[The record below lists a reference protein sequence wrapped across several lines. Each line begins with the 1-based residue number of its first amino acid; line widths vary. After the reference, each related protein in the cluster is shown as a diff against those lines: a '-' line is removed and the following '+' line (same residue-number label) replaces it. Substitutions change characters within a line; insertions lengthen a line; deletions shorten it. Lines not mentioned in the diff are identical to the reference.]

1 MGWEELVE
9 KKRKVLAEL
18 IPEKWRI
25 SVDKLPADSQH
36 SVISYPE
43 TSGLLCDEELTI
55 TQLTVEELA
64 KSIASRK
71 YSAVQVCEAFCHRAA
86 IAHQLVN
93 CLVEIFFDAAI
104 ERAKKLDDYLSK
116 EGKTVGPLHGV
127 PISLKDQFR
136 IKGVECSMGYV
147 AWLGII
153 DEEESVMTTLL
164 RKTGIYFL
172 FLLIRM
178 ILLSLIKPKMV

>member
-9 KKRKVLAEL
+9 KKRKALAEL

-25 SVDKLPADSQH
+25 SVDKLPSASQH

-43 TSGLLCDEELTI
+43 TSGLLSDEELTI
-55 TQLTVEELA
+55 TQLTIENLA
-64 KSIASRK
+64 ERIASRK

-86 IAHQLVN
+86 IAQQLVN
-93 CLVEIFFDAAI
+93 CLVEIFFDLAI
-104 ERAKKLDDYLSK
+104 ERAKELDDYLSK
-116 EGKTVGPLHGV
+116 EGITVGPLHGV
-127 PISLKDQFR
+127 PISLKDQFC

-147 AWLGII
+147 AWLENIP
-153 DEEESVMTTLL
+153 EEESVMTTLL
-164 RKTGIYFL
+164 RKAGRSAL

-178 ILLSLIKPKMV
+178 ILSLDL